1 MNIAEREREKK
12 RTRRKK
18 ETRRKT
24 DVLSSIHLSSN
35 EQCVIISVFFII
47 IIVFVEERLFHGSG
61 IAKKFVSSCL
71 TFLT

>member
-47 IIVFVEERLFHGSG
+47 IVFVEERLFHGRG